1 MYSTCLFCRAPL
13 GANDQ
18 LEHFPVGRR
27 LAFDP
32 ARGRLW
38 VVCSACKQWCLSPLD
53 ERWEAV
59 EDAERL
65 FRGTRLRASTDE
77 IGLARLRDGSEL
89 IRIGEPLRP
98 EMAAWRYG
106 ARFGARWRRQIG
118 FMVGGAALLGGYI
131 VAGPVMGLLAGGL
144 GAVPWNLAMFGERF
158 VRRRR
163 IVARFERRHGP
174 VVITDEHIRGTRLIP
189 VPKVEHGWRLNLPHL
204 AEDRRVGGFTMR
216 PTKETDTHVELVGD
230 EALAAARAILP
241 RLNAW
246 GGNRQTVE
254 DAVRILELAPTADA
268 SFARV
273 AQEKYNDG
281 STLLLRI
288 GTPHR
293 LALEMAAH
301 EEVERRALE
310 GELTLIEEAWREAE
324 EVAAIAD
331 SLTLPERIATQL
343 DRMRR

>member
-1 MYSTCLFCRAPL
+1 MYATCLFCRAAL
-13 GANDQ
+13 GTNDQ
-18 LEHFPVGRR
+18 VEHFPVGRR

-38 VVCSACKQWCLSPLD
+38 VVCAACKQWCLSPLD

-59 EDAERL
+59 EEAERL

-106 ARFGARWRRQIG
+106 ARFGARWRRQLG
-118 FMVGGAALLGGYI
+118 LAVGGAALVGGYI
-131 VAGPVMGLLAGGL
+131 VAGPVMGLIAGGV
-144 GAVPWNLAMFGERF
+144 GTIPWNLARFGQGF
-158 VRRRR
+158 IRRRR
-163 IVARFERRHGP
+163 IVARFERPHGP
-174 VVITDEHIRGTRLIP
+174 VVVTDEHIRGARLIP

-204 AEDRRVGGFTMR
+204 ADDRRVGSFTLR
-216 PTKETDTHVELVGD
+216 STKETDTHVELVGD

-241 RLNAW
+241 RLNGW
-246 GGNRQTVE
+246 GGRRQTVDE
-254 DAVRILELAPTADA
+254 AVRILELAPTADA
-268 SFARV
+268 SFARM
-273 AQEKYNDG
+273 AREKFNVG
-281 STLLLRI
+281 STLLARI

-310 GELTLIEEAWREAE
+310 GELAALEAAWREAE
-324 EVAAIAD
+324 EVAAISD
-331 SLTLPERIATQL
+331 SLTLPERIGAQL
-343 DRMRR
+343 ERLRR